1 MFFVR
6 TSDEHRIC
14 LTVPCSVEITNG
26 RIAVSILDSNGKYI
40 GQSDFYFPTGT
51 KLEVVEK
58 DFKF

>member
-6 TSDEHRIC
+6 TSDKNRIC
-14 LTVPCSVEITNG
+14 VTTRCNVEITNG
-26 RIAVSILDSNGKYI
+26 RIAVSILDSNGRYI
-40 GQSDFYFPTGT
+40 GQSGFYFPTGT

>member
-1 MFFVR
+1 MLFIR

-14 LTVPCSVEITNG
+14 LTVPCNVEIADG
-26 RIAVSILDSNGKYI
+26 LIGIQVLDSQGRYV